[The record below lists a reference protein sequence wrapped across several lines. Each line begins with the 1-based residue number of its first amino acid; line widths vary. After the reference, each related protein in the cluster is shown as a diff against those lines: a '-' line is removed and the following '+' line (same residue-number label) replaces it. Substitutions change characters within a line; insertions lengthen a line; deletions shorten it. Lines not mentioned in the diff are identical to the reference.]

1 MPRTR
6 VRFGR
11 LAALVAAFIW
21 IVGWAGHGAS
31 QPATVSVSSQRYV
44 VQSGD
49 TLWGIARLQVG
60 PNGDPR
66 PVIEDIRRANQLHGR
81 ALTPGAQ
88 LILP

>member
-1 MPRTR
+1 M
-6 VRFGR
+6 VS
-11 LAALVAAFIW
+11 
-21 IVGWAGHGAS
+21 AS
-31 QPATVSVSSQRYV
+31 SERYV

-66 PVIEDIRRANQLHGR
+66 PVIEDIRQANQLRGP
-81 ALTPGAQ
+81 ALTPGAK

>member
-6 VRFGR
+6 VRLGR
-11 LAALVAAFIW
+11 LAALAATFIW
-21 IVGWAGHGAS
+21 IVAWAGHSSS
-31 QPATVSVSSQRYV
+31 QPGTVSASSHRYV

-60 PNGDPR
+60 PIGDPR
-66 PVIEDIRRANQLHGR
+66 PLIEDIRQANQLRGP